1 MEEPVADEV
10 RGILDGHIVLDR
22 ALGARGR
29 WPAIDVLQSLSRVM
43 PAVTS
48 ETQREHA
55 NALRAHLAAYESKRD
70 LVSLGAY
77 KAGSDPALDAAIARM
92 PAIEAFLRQRP
103 ETRCETDDTWLGLER
118 ALGAAQD

>member
-29 WPAIDVLQSLSRVM
+29 WPAIDVLRSLSRVM
-43 PAVTS
+43 PAITT
-48 ETQREHA
+48 EAQREDA
-55 NALRAHLAAYESKRD
+55 NALRTHLAAYEEKRD

-77 KAGSDPALDAAIARM
+77 KAGSDPALDAALARM
-92 PAIEAFLRQRP
+92 PTIEAFLRQRP
-103 ETRCETDDTWLGLER
+103 EAHSGYEDTWR
-118 ALGAAQD
+118 ALSAALAAR